1 MFIRKFI
8 ILNFTYLSKI
18 NLNVR
23 NMEDNIRISAL
34 QVQNNYKSIIKYQ
47 KYRK

>member
-34 QVQNNYKSIIKYQ
+34 QVRNNYKNIIKYQ
-47 KYRK
+47 KNRK